1 MNLGSNFTEGNE
13 TRLLLRFMPP
23 FLITNLLNSLYN
35 MVDMIIIGKFVGN
48 MGIVS
53 VFLGGKVLDMLTLVA
68 VGLAGGGQILIAQQ
82 IGANVEK
89 KDLNTTIGTLFS
101 GMLLASLIFSTIS
114 FSLSEQILSALNTP
128 IESFPSAL
136 AYLRITSAGLP
147 LIFSYNAICTVLRGK
162 GDSKHPLLFGA
173 IAASVNVALDL
184 LFVAGC
190 GMGAAGTAWATV
202 IGQST
207 AVVFSLIFLYRQREA
222 FGFDFKIKSFRIDY
236 SKLKIIL
243 KVGMPMAAQ
252 GIFISFTKLF
262 ITAHVNTFGMIQTAA
277 YGIGDKWSHFA
288 NVFSVSMKQA
298 SGTMIAQNFG
308 ANKLQRVEKIV
319 RVSFITTM
327 TVSLFLS
334 AVAILFSQQ
343 IFGYFS
349 NDKNI
354 LAYSNPIMLISALI
368 FILSSLMNLES
379 VIVGT
384 GNARLAFMAG
394 FLDGVVCRIGFAFLF
409 GYGLGMEATGF
420 FLGDAIARIAPIVI
434 SSIYYFSGAW
444 KERLRLID

>member
-1 MNLGSNFTEGNE
+1 
-13 TRLLLRFMPP
+13 
-23 FLITNLLNSLYN
+23 
-35 MVDMIIIGKFVGN
+35 
-48 MGIVS
+48 
-53 VFLGGKVLDMLTLVA
+53 
-68 VGLAGGGQILIAQQ
+68 
-82 IGANVEK
+82 
-89 KDLNTTIGTLFS
+89 
-101 GMLLASLIFSTIS
+101 
-114 FSLSEQILSALNTP
+114 
-128 IESFPSAL
+128 
-136 AYLRITSAGLP
+136 
-147 LIFSYNAICTVLRGK
+147 
-162 GDSKHPLLFGA
+162 
-173 IAASVNVALDL
+173 
-184 LFVAGC
+184 
-190 GMGAAGTAWATV
+190 
-202 IGQST
+202 
-207 AVVFSLIFLYRQREA
+207 
-222 FGFDFKIKSFRIDY
+222 
-236 SKLKIIL
+236 
-243 KVGMPMAAQ
+243 MPMAAQ

-262 ITAHVNTFGMIQTAA
+262 IMAHVNTFGMIQTAA

-349 NDKNI
+349 NDKDI

-368 FILSSLMNLES
+368 FILSSLMNLEA

-384 GNARLAFMAG
+384 GNARLGFMAG

-409 GYGLGMEATGF
+409 GYCLGMEATGF
-420 FLGDAIARIAPIVI
+420 FLGDAIARIAPITI

-444 KERLRLID
+444 KERRRLID